1 MRMPV
6 LLSAMLLG
14 FLFSCGN
21 QETPAPR
28 DEVGLEM
35 LDPRGQEVV
44 FWYQHTRERETAL
57 QELVAEYNQTN
68 PHKIVVRGEYAGG
81 YGDIYNKMVVGIQ
94 GGALPS
100 LVVAYQNQAM
110 AYHRGEG
117 IVDFT
122 PYMNSSKWGLS
133 TEEKKDFVQSFLKQD
148 YIGGAQIGFPP
159 NRSLEVFYY
168 NIDWLKELG
177 CEEPPRTWGEFA
189 QLCRKAKEQPFSR
202 SENKERS
209 LGFLVEA
216 DASRLASL
224 VFTRGGDLVDA
235 QSKAYTLDT
244 RPVRDALTMLRTLL
258 QDGAVELMS
267 EDYGDQREFAAG
279 QVLFILR
286 SSSGLPFV
294 TSAVEDGLD
303 FAWNVT
309 YPPNELE
316 KPIVNVYGAS
326 VSLGKTNP
334 REQLAAWLFLK
345 WFVEP
350 AQQARWVRASN
361 YFPVRRSTAQ
371 ELQTY
376 FEQNPRYK
384 AAYELLDYGK
394 SEPSMSGYQQVR
406 RLIQEAM
413 VKIVEGD
420 DVDLVLA
427 SLQQAANKSI
437 EEY

>member
-1 MRMPV
+1 MHWSV
-6 LLSAMLLG
+6 ILSALLIASLWG
-14 FLFSCGN
+14 CSAEEASKPENRVDL
-21 QETPAPR
+21 ET
-28 DEVGLEM
+28 
-35 LDPRGQEVV
+35 LDPSGQEVT

-57 QELVAEYNQTN
+57 EELVTEYNETN
-68 PHKIVVRGEYAGG
+68 PHKIVVKGEYAGG

-94 GGALPS
+94 GGTLPS

-110 AYHRGEG
+110 AYHRDGG

-122 PYMNSSKWGLS
+122 PYMKSAKWGL
-133 TEEKKDFVQSFLKQD
+133 TAAEKKDFVQSFLQQD
-148 YIGGAQIGFPP
+148 HIGGAQIGFPP

-177 CEEPPRTWGEFA
+177 YDEPPRTWAEFVR
-189 QLCRKAKEQPFSR
+189 LCRKAKEQPFSR

-209 LGFLVEA
+209 LGFLIEP

-224 VFTRGGDLVDA
+224 VFTRGGDLVNA
-235 QSKAYTLDT
+235 QSSAYTLDT
-244 RPVRDALTMLRTLL
+244 QPVRDALSMLRMLV

-279 QVLFILR
+279 QVLFLLR

-294 TSAVEDGLD
+294 ISAVEDGLD

-316 KPIVNVYGAS
+316 EPIVNVYGAS
-326 VSLGKTNP
+326 VSLCKTNP
-334 REQLAAWLFLK
+334 QQQLAAWLFLK
-345 WFVEP
+345 WFTEP

-361 YFPVRRSTAQ
+361 YFPVRRGTER

-384 AAYELLDYGK
+384 AAYGLLDYGK

-413 VKIVEGD
+413 VEIVEGS
-420 DVDLVLA
+420 DVDPVLA
-427 SLQQAANKSI
+427 SLQRAADQTI
-437 EEY
+437 EDY

>member
-1 MRMPV
+1 MRLSVFLNV
-6 LLSAMLLG
+6 LLFSV
-14 FLFSCGN
+14 FYSCGG
-21 QETPAPR
+21 QEASAP
-28 DEVGLEM
+28 EVSVDMEM
-35 LDPRGQEVV
+35 LDPSGQEVI

-68 PHKIVVRGEYAGG
+68 SHQIVVKGEYAGG

-94 GGALPS
+94 GGVLPS

-110 AYHRGEG
+110 AYHRDDG

-133 TEEKKDFVQSFLKQD
+133 VEEKKDFVQAFLKQD
-148 YIGGAQIGFPP
+148 HIGGAQIGFPP

-177 CEEPPRTWGEFA
+177 YETPPRTWDEFS

-209 LGFLVEA
+209 LGFLIEA

-224 VFTRGGDLVDA
+224 VFTRGGDLVNA
-235 QSKAYTLDT
+235 ESSAYTLDAQ
-244 RPVRDALTMLRTLL
+244 PVRDAMSMLRSLL
-258 QDGAVELMS
+258 QEGAIELMS

-303 FAWNVT
+303 FAWSVT
-309 YPPNELE
+309 YPPHELE
-316 KPIVNVYGAS
+316 EPIVNVYGAS
-326 VSLGKTNP
+326 VSLCKTSSP
-334 REQLAAWLFLK
+334 EQLAAWLFLK
-345 WFVEP
+345 WFTEP
-350 AQQARWVRASN
+350 EQQARWVRASN

-406 RLIQEAM
+406 RLVQEAM
-413 VKIVEGD
+413 VDIVEGG
-420 DVDLVLA
+420 DVDQALTN
-427 SLQQAANKSI
+427 LQQAAESSI
-437 EEY
+437 ENY